1 VAAVVVDTQDL
12 VLLVD
17 LGAVDV
23 VLETMELP
31 PELLPEWQ
39 QLVLGEVEELL
50 LLVPMLDQVDLVY
63 ALLDTKLVRLNLV
76 EPQKQ
81 LVALLLS
88 LAEILYTRSTR
99 VERLLLQIRH

>member
-1 VAAVVVDTQDL
+1 
-12 VLLVD
+12 
-17 LGAVDV
+17 
-23 VLETMELP
+23 MELP
-31 PELLPEWQ
+31 LQLLLDREE
-39 QLVLGEVEELL
+39 LVLEEVEELL

-63 ALLDTKLVRLNLV
+63 ALLDTKLVHLNLV

-88 LAEILYTRSTR
+88 LAEILYTHSTR